1 MLRTCLLLLLTC
13 LSAHSVADCP
23 PPEQLQALHT
33 RLAEWDDHYHRQGI
47 SLISDEIYDQ
57 TRQRLDRWQYCA
69 GATPPADPLATAR
82 GLIRHPVAH
91 TGLDKLP
98 DEGSVA
104 AWLQSRTGVW
114 VQPKIDGVAV
124 TVIYRAGRFSQL
136 LSRGDGVQGHD
147 WTRHAQAIAAIPRQ
161 LPHPMDLIL
170 QGELYQIMTAHVQA
184 KAGSRNARSQVAGWM
199 ARTTLTPDQGASI
212 GLFAWDWP
220 LGPPTLEQRLE
231 RLADLG
237 FADPQAFSQPVL
249 TVQQAAHWRD
259 LWYRTALPFA
269 TDGVVLRQSLRPPA
283 QRWQAKAPHWIA
295 AWKYPAA
302 QILTEVRDV
311 VFGVGRSGRI
321 TPVLELQPVRLDD
334 RWVRRVS
341 VGSFKRWQQLDIRP
355 GDQVSVELAGL
366 TIPRLGAVVWQT
378 PQRAAL
384 VIPAPRQFHPLSCWE
399 RVPGCERQFHA
410 RLNWL
415 SGKGGLALPNV
426 GPGTWDHLVSAVP
439 MHGLLDWLAIDEAA
453 LIQLLGPGR
462 GRQVQHSFD
471 LARKRSFNEWLKALG
486 MPPTT
491 GARLGHSWAALAAT
505 STQGWQLFPGIGMT
519 RAKALQAFFN
529 HAQVQRLAA
538 RLSEADIS
546 GFDSTAQ
553 H

>member
-47 SLISDEIYDQ
+47 SLVSDEIYDQ
-57 TRQRLDRWQYCA
+57 ARQRLDRWQYCA

-384 VIPAPRQFHPLSCWE
+384 VIPAPGQFHPLSCWE

-453 LIQLLGPGR
+453 LIQLLGPVR

-486 MPPTT
+486 MPPSRRPARPLLGSAGRNEHT
-491 GARLGHSWAALAAT
+491 GLAIVSRYRDDSRQGAAGLLQPCSGAAPGS
-505 STQGWQLFPGIGMT
+505 STQ
-519 RAKALQAFFN
+519 
-529 HAQVQRLAA
+529 
-538 RLSEADIS
+538 
-546 GFDSTAQ
+546 
-553 H
+553 